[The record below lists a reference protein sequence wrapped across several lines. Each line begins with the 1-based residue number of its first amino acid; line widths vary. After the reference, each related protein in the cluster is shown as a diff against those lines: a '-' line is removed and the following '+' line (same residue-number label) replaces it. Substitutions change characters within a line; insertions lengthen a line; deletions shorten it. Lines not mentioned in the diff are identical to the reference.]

1 MNITYRQVTY
11 FRALAA
17 QRHFGRA
24 AEMVNVSQ
32 PALSVQIREM
42 EAQLGKPL
50 VERQSRD
57 VVLTPFGRRIL
68 EHAERVHQEMQALE
82 EAARWE
88 GGLSGRLRLGIIPTL
103 APYLLPD
110 TLEMLRSRD
119 ISLDVQVLEGKTA
132 RLLADLQAGH
142 LDAAVVALPVEE
154 TGLHAEDLFEDRFLL
169 AGSPARIAALG
180 ARVESLRP
188 DALVTSPLLLLEDGH
203 CLTEQALELC
213 HLGRGQSGQS
223 GRASGGSAGRIDMG
237 ASSLATLTRLVAAG
251 FGLTLMPELA
261 APTEC
266 RAAPGVEL
274 CRFAAP
280 EPGRRIALV
289 RRKGT
294 QGGDWFAELAQVLRD
309 VGQRLVTATREPP
322 HALG

>member
-1 MNITYRQVTY
+1 MTY

-274 CRFAAP
+274 CRFAVP

-309 VGQRLVTATREPP
+309 VGERLVMATREPP
-322 HALG
+322 HAIG